1 MGGYGSTRWDRQHT
15 RLDTDRLLKL
25 DVRALRRQGALQ
37 SGAAST
43 QTWTRRGEC
52 VGEIHIIMSRSGDAL
67 ILSYTI
73 DGNDRPPEG
82 IRETVHL
89 DTTPCKFGGKRPWFR
104 CPGCSSR
111 RVVLFGVEGR
121 FRCRRCHDLAY
132 TATREDELER
142 AARRIGRLQARMG
155 YVDGDDSFIPSRSD
169 GMHRRSYRRLALQLH
184 GAINRRDHLF
194 AGAMQRMAGRFE
206 APTKT
211 APVSRFYS

>member
-37 SGAAST
+37 SGAVST

-73 DGNDRPPEG
+73 YGNDRPPEG

-89 DTTPCKFGGKRPWFR
+89 DTTPCNFAGKRPWFR

-111 RVVLFGVEGR
+111 RSVLFSVEGQ
-121 FRCRRCHDLAY
+121 FRCQPCHDLAY

-142 AARRIGRLQARMG
+142 ADRRIGRLQEQLG
-155 YVDGDDSFIPSRSD
+155 YADEYDCYIPLRPQ
-169 GMHRRSYRRLALQLH
+169 GMHRRTYRRLALQLRDE
-184 GAINRRDHLF
+184 IDRRDRLL
-194 AGAMQRMAGRFE
+194 AIELRALAARLE
-206 APTKT
+206 PPPT
-211 APVSRFYS
+211 ARDI